1 LRFSNASA
9 ASASLGAARA
19 VAPAAASRFC
29 FISLSNGAEKTNPRA
44 FFFLQSRLGHA
55 QQTVVG
61 ADEGAVRR
69 MRAKLK
75 ETDKWKSKKGNVVQ
89 GKMPETAHRPNCT
102 TA

>member
-44 FFFLQSRLGHA
+44 FFFLQSRSCHA

-61 ADEGAVRR
+61 ANEGGVRR

-75 ETDKWKSKKGNVVQ
+75 ETSKRKSKKATVVQ
-89 GKMPETAHRPNCT
+89 GKIRETAHQPN
-102 TA
+102 